1 MSHYDLDRRQFLKRA
16 LGAGLVVGTSGL
28 AACAKAA
35 SSSAPAPAPSAP
47 PAPSVGVRG
56 RVGELETLTIR
67 HSSGSSTT
75 MALQGAQV
83 ISWKRANGEEML
95 FVSEN
100 SLYAPL
106 EPIRGGIP
114 VIFPQFGNRGPLP
127 QHGFLKT
134 ASWEVVEVG
143 RDPGAAAFA
152 LLRTRDTDAT
162 RALWPHPFRATLR
175 VTLDDGL
182 ATAITIEN
190 TGDAPFSFQCGF
202 HTYHRVGDLHQVTI
216 RGVERAR
223 YQDHVT
229 NDAARI
235 EGRPPLRVRGEL
247 DRVYLRRSDRI
258 FVRDDSRD
266 RTVIVDR
273 AGFGDLVIW
282 NPGEAKARASIGL
295 ADGEYLTMLCVEPAQ
310 IDPPVQL
317 APGSLWSGVQRMH
330 IA

>member
-1 MSHYDLDRRQFLKRA
+1 MPHDPDRRQFLKGA
-16 LGAGLVVGTSGL
+16 LGAGIVLGTSRI
-28 AACAKAA
+28 AACAKA
-35 SSSAPAPAPSAP
+35 SSSAKPAPAPSAP
-47 PAPSVGVRG
+47 AAPSVGVRG
-56 RVGELETLTIR
+56 RSGELETLTIR
-67 HSSGSSTT
+67 HSSGATAT
-75 MALQGAQV
+75 ITLQGGQV
-83 ISWKRANGEEML
+83 VSWKRANGEEML
-95 FVSEN
+95 FVGEN
-100 SLYAPL
+100 SPFSRL
-106 EPIRGGIP
+106 ETIRGGIP
-114 VIFPQFGNRGPLP
+114 VVFPQFGNFGPLP

-134 ASWEVVEVG
+134 AMWEVVEVG

-152 LLRTRDTDAT
+152 LLRTRDTDAS

-190 TGDAPFSFQCGF
+190 TGDAPFSFQCGL
-202 HTYHRVGDLHQVTI
+202 HTYHRVGDLRQVTI

-223 YQDHVT
+223 YRDHVAG
-229 NDAARI
+229 DAPRT
-235 EGRPPLRVRGEL
+235 EVRSPLRVRGEI
-247 DRVYLRRSDRI
+247 DRVYLRRPDRI
-258 FVRDDSRD
+258 FIRDESRG

-282 NPGEAKARASIGL
+282 NPGEAKARTSIGL
-295 ADGEYLTMLCVEPAQ
+295 ADGEYLTMLGVEPAQ